1 MARVN
6 VQIEWP
12 DDLRA
17 LPKHAQAR
25 VTVEDV
31 TLADASSV
39 VIAERVLDDLAV
51 DQPAVAE
58 VEVGEVDPKANLIVR
73 VHVTDAGRPTRDVEA
88 GDLVSTQSHPVLTH
102 GHGDSA
108 VVRPRVVG
116 S

>member
-17 LPKHAQAR
+17 LPEHAQAR

-102 GHGDSA
+102 GHGDSV

>member
-17 LPKHAQAR
+17 LPEHAQAR

-88 GDLVSTQSHPVLTH
+88 GDLVTTQSHPVLTH
-102 GHGDSA
+102 GHGDSV

>member
-17 LPKHAQAR
+17 LPEHAQAR

-31 TLADASSV
+31 TRADASSV

-51 DQPAVAE
+51 DPSAVAE
-58 VEVGEVDPKANLIVR
+58 VES
-73 VHVTDAGRPTRDVEA
+73 

-102 GHGDSA
+102 GHGDSV
-108 VVRPRVVG
+108 VVRPRDRRVLTDRFQARSG
-116 S
+116 GRR

>member
-17 LPKHAQAR
+17 LPEHAQAR
-25 VTVEDV
+25 ITVEDV
-31 TLADASSV
+31 TRADASSV
-39 VIAERVLDDLAV
+39 VIAERVLTDLAV

-58 VEVGEVDPKANLIVR
+58 VEVGEVDPKADLIVR
-73 VHVTDAGRPTRDVEA
+73 VHVADAGRPTRDVEA

-102 GHGDSA
+102 GHGDSV

>member
-17 LPKHAQAR
+17 LPEHAQAR

-51 DQPAVAE
+51 DQPAFAE
-58 VEVGEVDPKANLIVR
+58 VEVGEVDPKADLIVR

-102 GHGDSA
+102 GHGDSV

>member
-17 LPKHAQAR
+17 LPEHAQAR

-58 VEVGEVDPKANLIVR
+58 VEVGEVDPRANLVVR
-73 VHVTDAGRPTRDVEA
+73 VHVTGAGRQTREVEV

-102 GHGDSA
+102 GHGDSV

>member
-17 LPKHAQAR
+17 LPEHAQAR

-31 TLADASSV
+31 TPADASSV

-58 VEVGEVDPKANLIVR
+58 VEVGEVDSKADLIVR

-102 GHGDSA
+102 GHGDSV

>member
-17 LPKHAQAR
+17 LPEHAQAR

-31 TLADASSV
+31 TQADASSV

-58 VEVGEVDPKANLIVR
+58 VEVGEVDPRANLVVR
-73 VHVTDAGRPTRDVEA
+73 VHVTDAGRQTREVEV

-102 GHGDSA
+102 GHGDSV

>member
-17 LPKHAQAR
+17 LPEHAQAR

-51 DQPAVAE
+51 DHPAVAE
-58 VEVGEVDPKANLIVR
+58 VEVGEVDPRADLIVR
-73 VHVTDAGRPTRDVEA
+73 VHVADAGRPTRDVKV
-88 GDLVSTQSHPVLTH
+88 GDLISTQSYPVLTH
-102 GHGDSA
+102 GHGDSV

>member
-17 LPKHAQAR
+17 LPEHAQAR

-31 TLADASSV
+31 TRADASSV

-51 DQPAVAE
+51 DE
-58 VEVGEVDPKANLIVR
+58 VEVGEVDPKADLIVR
-73 VHVTDAGRPTRDVEA
+73 VHVADAGRPTRDVEA

-102 GHGDSA
+102 GHGDSV